1 MTVFQVFIGLLILA
15 AMALRPFVYKP
26 AARLF
31 PAEMSS
37 TFTSV
42 WLMVGLALS
51 FPFFGHLIT
60 DNAKEIFYSP
70 YWLLSVLKGVL
81 LWWVI
86 SLQQVVN
93 KESTSSS
100 VFWGFIALALGSLA
114 NNLFFHEGLKLF
126 QLACVCGFGVL
137 GGVFMLKGDARRLSL
152 KGLIAFWA
160 IVLCGTCCNITDHLA
175 IPRAGWYMHL
185 LASSAVLF
193 LMALARGIS
202 RADFRKIF
210 SLPSLYVAGI
220 CYVVTE
226 FLIIYA
232 STNLLPV
239 SFVGIFMR
247 LAAPVVMVISALR
260 YKEQSWQNQLLFGLV
275 ALALAMPLILFK

>member
-1 MTVFQVFIGLLILA
+1 MTLFQIFIGLLILF
-15 AMALRPFVYKP
+15 AMVLRPFVYKP
-26 AARLF
+26 AARYF

-37 TFTSV
+37 AFTSV

-70 YWLLSVLKGVL
+70 YWLLSVLKGIL
-81 LWWVI
+81 LWWMI
-86 SLQQVVN
+86 NLQQVVN

-100 VFWGFIALALGSLA
+100 VFFGFIALALGSLA

-126 QLACVCGFGVL
+126 QLVCICGFGVL
-137 GGVFMLKGDARRLSL
+137 GGAFMFRGDARRLSI
-152 KGLIAFWA
+152 KGVVAFWA
-160 IVLCGTCCNITDHLA
+160 IVLCGAVFMVTDHLA
-175 IPRAGWYMHL
+175 IPSVGWYTHL
-185 LASSAVLF
+185 LVSSAAWFFVSW
-193 LMALARGIS
+193 AHGIS

-220 CYVVTE
+220 CYVITE
-226 FLIIYA
+226 FLVIYS

-275 ALALAMPLILFK
+275 ALALALPLILFK